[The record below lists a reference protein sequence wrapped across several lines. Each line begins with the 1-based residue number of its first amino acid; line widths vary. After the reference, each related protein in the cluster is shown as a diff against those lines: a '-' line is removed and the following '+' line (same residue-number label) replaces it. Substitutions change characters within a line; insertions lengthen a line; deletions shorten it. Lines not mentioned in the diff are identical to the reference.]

1 MVDVLKVYNMKY
13 FLSGFIFLITLQ
25 IHAQYQIKNV
35 TNAKI
40 DERRTIEQVVNW
52 INYGQPDRVI
62 SNIFSDEV
70 IDKIYLNIESTSISM
85 AYPRSDV
92 SKQSTS
98 EIKDKSTIVW
108 YERTI
113 YKERKKGL
121 KPVYQIY
128 VTIDMKK
135 SPYEIL
141 DLFLRRGKKI
151 EIRDYTTNE
160 L

>member
-1 MVDVLKVYNMKY
+1 MKY

>member
-1 MVDVLKVYNMKY
+1 MKY
-13 FLSGFIFLITLQ
+13 FLSGFIFLMTLQ

-35 TNAKI
+35 TNAGI
-40 DERRTIEQVVNW
+40 DELRTIEQVVNW
-52 INYGQPDRVI
+52 INYGQPDAVI
-62 SNIFSDEV
+62 ANIFNDEM
-70 IDKIYLNIESTSISM
+70 IDKIYLNIESTSLSM
-85 AYPRSDV
+85 KYPRSEV

-98 EIKDKSTIVW
+98 KIEDESTIVW

-121 KPVYQIY
+121 KPAYQIY

-151 EIRDYTTNE
+151 EIRDYTTKG